1 MLKRNAMERVGD
13 QNRSGTIRSS
23 RSRPVRIS
31 LKQAAYDEIKRLIV
45 TLKLRPGERINE
57 QVVCDMIGIGKT
69 PVHQALQMLSAQ
81 GFVQIVPRKG
91 IVITPDSLNDA
102 LTVLEARIV
111 IETEMARF
119 AAQRAD
125 TTVVEALERI
135 LSGGRRAL
143 ETEDFEAFMRHDR
156 AFHEKIA
163 EAAGN
168 AILLETLG
176 ALHARISRI
185 WHLRAWK
192 VDNLQ
197 KTQDEHTAVFRALAA
212 RNAQGAADAMRSHI
226 ETLRQNI
233 VDASIAAVD
242 IGGNP

>member
-1 MLKRNAMERVGD
+1 MLKRGHMAREAG
-13 QNRSGTIRSS
+13 QIRGGVQSS
-23 RSRPVRIS
+23 RSSPERVS

-57 QVVCDMIGIGKT
+57 QVISDLIGIGKT

-81 GFVQIVPRKG
+81 GFVEIVPRKG
-91 IVITPDSLNDA
+91 IIITPDSLNDA

-143 ETEDFEAFMRHDR
+143 DAEDFDAFMRHDR
-156 AFHEKIA
+156 MFHEKIA

-185 WHLRAWK
+185 WHLRSWK
-192 VDNLQ
+192 LDNLQ
-197 KTQDEHTAVFRALAA
+197 KTQEEHTAVFRALAA
-212 RNAQGAADAMRSHI
+212 RNASGAADAMRLHI

-233 VDASIAAVD
+233 VDASIAAGD
-242 IGGNP
+242 LAFTP